1 MGIKTFLAMMVKHD
15 ASDLYFSAEA
25 PPAIKIEG
33 KTRATHCDR
42 QKIVITAEKRYPL
55 RSKSIQRNL
64 LKGTSPS
71 ATYRRPAVPRRN
83 RVL

>member
-33 KTRATHCDR
+33 KTRATHCIP
-42 QKIVITAEKRYPL
+42 K
-55 RSKSIQRNL
+55 
-64 LKGTSPS
+64 
-71 ATYRRPAVPRRN
+71 TYRK
-83 RVL
+83 LS